1 MIKMGEYNVMTV
13 IKEKSPGL
21 FLDDGA
27 DGILLPKRFV
37 PAGTQIGDDLRVFL
51 YHDGEDR
58 PIATTQKPYGVVG
71 DIVKLKAVSSNNQG
85 AFLDWG
91 LMKDLF
97 VPKSKI
103 KNFMVQGGEYL
114 VKIYLDE
121 RTGRIAAS
129 EKLEAFLSND
139 ELTVKVLDE
148 VDLLVYRQTE
158 IGYEVIINHVHKGIL
173 HNNEIYLTSVRKALT
188 GDVDYMKLSKD
199 SIKAGGFE
207 TNGIDLNPSKAEL
220 ELRKKVALEDKY
232 NLFEKAKPKV
242 DLVLFPP
249 VRGPITEK
257 YNAKE
262 KHFAVDIALAKNTP
276 IKAVANGTVIFADWT
291 PTNGNVIILRHN
303 NEFLS
308 VYKHCES
315 LTVSQG
321 DVVKTSEVI
330 AIAGSTGEQSTGIHL
345 HFELWKDGYSI
356 DPTQFIDFE

>member
-1 MIKMGEYNVMTV
+1 M
-13 IKEKSPGL
+13 SL
-21 FLDDGA
+21 
-27 DGILLPKRFV
+27 KRFRKERIKKQLFSKNRLV
-37 PAGTQIGDDLRVFL
+37 ILNEETFEEIFSLKLTLMNVFL
-51 YHDGEDR
+51 V
-58 PIATTQKPYGVVG
+58 AT
-71 DIVKLKAVSSNNQG
+71 LG
-85 AFLDWG
+85 AFLII
-91 LMKDLF
+91 F
-97 VPKSKI
+97 VTTYIIAFTPLKEYIPGYSSSKLKS
-103 KNFMVQGGEYL
+103 
-114 VKIYLDE
+114 
-121 RTGRIAAS
+121 
-129 EKLEAFLSND
+129 EATALALKSD
-139 ELTVKVLDE
+139 SLTTML
-148 VDLLVYRQTE
+148 R
-158 IGYEVIINHVHKGIL
+158 
-173 HNNEIYLTSVRKALT
+173 NNEMYLTSVRKALT
-188 GDVDYMKLSKD
+188 GDVDYMKLNKD
-199 SIKAGGFE
+199 SIKAGGVE

-257 YNAKE
+257 YNTKE

-315 LTVSQG
+315 LTISQG

-345 HFELWKDGYSI
+345 HFELWKDGYPI